1 MAPAAFFRVPCTH
14 RMMYTVQCVYR
25 ALSERDSGQTDG
37 RTEGPSRPSRARGK
51 NRRREMEEEEE
62 GEKHGEGERERERG
76 KKTGTE
82 RAKNSVSKWRD
93 SLLLRL

>member
-1 MAPAAFFRVPCTH
+1 
-14 RMMYTVQCVYR
+14 
-25 ALSERDSGQTDG
+25 
-37 RTEGPSRPSRARGK
+37 
-51 NRRREMEEEEE
+51 MEEEEE